1 MRGPRKIDGT
11 FQLNPENVRII
22 RCYMEGNGTA
32 KQAVAIN
39 FGTTTNGLYHA
50 VAAATATAA
59 HKATIAGV
67 ALEAWTC
74 DTDGV
79 GGDDTEQVIKIQ
91 VLGPVTGVPVDA
103 STAVSDKLVA
113 GSTAGQLGRQGALTT
128 AADVRDYTVVGIA
141 VTDRDATALTSTV
154 YLLNPLGL

>member
-50 VAAATATAA
+50 IAADSDTAA

-79 GGDDTEQVIKIQ
+79 GGDDGEEHAEDDHDEEVAKPLLVG
-91 VLGPVTGVPVDA
+91 VL
-103 STAVSDKLVA
+103 LVGAARA
-113 GSTAGQLGRQGALTT
+113 GA
-128 AADVRDYTVVGIA
+128 
-141 VTDRDATALTSTV
+141 
-154 YLLNPLGL
+154 